1 MRRTTP
7 NHLILTVIWK
17 VVESQVVAKSV
28 AVLAKIGIALK
39 IVFKTLDPPSNA
51 KVELRKLTLR
61 NLYWLR
67 WSTRRVSAKT
77 TIPLL
82 RTALSTKWS
91 LIKTIR
97 PESQRSYQ
105 TLLLRT
111 RSYRKS
117 TMAITSH
124 LTTPAKAFRHEIESS
139 LDFIAQLPSKTRL
152 WLSRKNRCLKISW
165 CWRRS
170 LNTSDSSEIVWSAVW
185 WLNWKSTRR
194 QPWARR
200 LLTG

>member
-7 NHLILTVIWK
+7 KHLILTVIWK

-67 WSTRRVSAKT
+67 WSMRKASAKT
-77 TIPLL
+77 TIQLL
-82 RTALSTKWS
+82 KTALSTKWS

-124 LTTPAKAFRHEIESS
+124 LTTPAKAFRREIESS

-152 WLSRKNRCLKISW
+152 WLSRKNRCLKIS
-165 CWRRS
+165 
-170 LNTSDSSEIVWSAVW
+170 
-185 WLNWKSTRR
+185 
-194 QPWARR
+194 
-200 LLTG
+200 